1 MQTRQVLRS
10 LYVAATIAA
19 LHAAGAMAADAP
31 ARKNAATVGEALAK
45 AANERDVDA
54 FMRHVDTVALVRLVL
69 RDLGLGESDAE
80 ALRQHLPASVRNNV
94 ATGMRALEQGKA
106 SVRFVRDG
114 REDGRA
120 YALLRMDMAEGGVDY
135 VKYFLSPRHAV
146 EDWYIYTSAAL
157 FSTQVRFN
165 LATMLKSD
173 SILSAVFG
181 MRALSRSDLK
191 PFSDMRARVAADDYA
206 GAYRALEGFPESY
219 RKSRQW
225 ALMRVTYGGRAGDD
239 AYRAALR
246 HLAANF
252 GSDNDL
258 QLILID
264 HYVYEQQLD
273 KSLAAIA
280 GLELAF
286 GGEDASISSLRGNLL
301 SEMKRYPEAAQAC
314 RRAIAQEPDFK
325 QGYWCLISVGTSSN
339 DGKVA
344 VEGLTAYEKAFNLSF
359 DPDKL
364 AAKDAYK
371 EIARTREFAAWAKAR
386 RR

>member
-1 MQTRQVLRS
+1 MKTKRMLRVLR
-10 LYVAATIAA
+10 LAVLAAALPAAT
-19 LHAAGAMAADAP
+19 AAGADPKAQ
-31 ARKNAATVGEALAK
+31 KNGATIGQALAK

-80 ALRQHLPASVRNNV
+80 ALRQHLPTSVRNNV
-94 ATGMRALEQGKA
+94 AAGMRALEQGKA
-106 SVRFVRDG
+106 SVRFMRDG
-114 REDGRA
+114 KEDGRA
-120 YALLRMDMAEGGVDY
+120 YALVRVDMAEGGVDY
-135 VKYFLSPRHAV
+135 MKYFLSPRHAV

-173 SILSAVFG
+173 SLLSAVFG

-206 GAYRALEGFPESY
+206 GAYRALEAFPESY

-225 ALMRVTYGGRAGDD
+225 ALMRVAYGGRAGDD

-252 GSDNDL
+252 GGDSDL

-264 HYVYEQQLD
+264 HYFFEKQLD
-273 KSLAAIA
+273 RSLAAIA
-280 GLELAF
+280 GLELAV
-286 GGEDASISSLRGNLL
+286 GGEDASISSLRGNVLI
-301 SEMKRYPEAAQAC
+301 EMKRYPEAAQAC
-314 RRAIAQEPDFK
+314 RRAIASEPDFK
-325 QGYWCLISVGTSSN
+325 QGYWCLISVGTGSN
-339 DGKVA
+339 DGRVA

-371 EIARTREFAAWAKAR
+371 DVARTREFAAWAKAR
-386 RR
+386 KR